1 MPACLHCAVLLSPSW
16 GIGLAQC
23 VDLVSGAPVSLVDVI
38 GHEPLD
44 LVKRGVALPCSVNS
58 YGIRTSVGSGAGS

>member
-23 VDLVSGAPVSLVDVI
+23 VDLVPV
-38 GHEPLD
+38 
-44 LVKRGVALPCSVNS
+44 
-58 YGIRTSVGSGAGS
+58 